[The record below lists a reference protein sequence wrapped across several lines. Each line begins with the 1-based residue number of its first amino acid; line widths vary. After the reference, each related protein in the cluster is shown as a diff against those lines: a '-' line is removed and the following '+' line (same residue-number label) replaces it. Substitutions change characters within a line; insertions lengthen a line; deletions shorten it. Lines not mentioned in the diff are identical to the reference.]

1 MRAVIL
7 FALTATLAAC
17 GNSEESAPAPINTGR
32 QLTLLNF
39 TGESAKPNCRFV
51 GTFQNT
57 GKFPIKAG
65 QVTIDIL
72 NNNGRSIGANS
83 ALLDTRPL
91 PVGAT
96 SAFTTN
102 VPCHK
107 GKLTATGVDSADKTA
122 INVIM

>member
-1 MRAVIL
+1 MRGIIL
-7 FALTATLAAC
+7 FALTAALAAC
-17 GNSEESAPAPINTGR
+17 GESEESAPAPIDTSR

-39 TGESAKPNCRFV
+39 TGENGKPNCRFI

-57 GKFPIKAG
+57 GRLPIESG

-72 NNNGRSIGANS
+72 NNGGRSLGAHS
-83 ALLDTRPL
+83 ALLDVRPL

-96 SAFTTN
+96 SSFTSDVT
-102 VPCHK
+102 CQK
-107 GKLTATGVDSADKTA
+107 GKLTGSGVDSANASA

>member
-1 MRAVIL
+1 MRGIIL
-7 FALTATLAAC
+7 FAFTAALAAC
-17 GNSEESAPAPINTGR
+17 GESEESAPAPIDTGR

-39 TGESAKPNCRFV
+39 TGESAKPNCRFI

-57 GKFPIKAG
+57 GKFPIEAG

-72 NNNGRSIGANS
+72 NNGGRSIGAHS
-83 ALLDTRPL
+83 ALLDVRPL

-96 SAFTTN
+96 SSFTSD

-107 GKLTATGVDSADKTA
+107 GKLSASGVDSANATA

>member
-1 MRAVIL
+1 MRGIIM
-7 FALTATLAAC
+7 FALAAGLTAC
-17 GNSEESAPAPINTGR
+17 GQSEASDPAPIDTGR

-57 GKFPIKAG
+57 GRLAIESG

-72 NNNGRSIGANS
+72 NNGGRSIGAHS
-83 ALLDTRPL
+83 ALLDVRPL
-91 PVGAT
+91 AVGGT
-96 SAFTTN
+96 SSFTSD

-107 GKLTATGVDSADKTA
+107 GKLTATGVDTANKTA

>member
-1 MRAVIL
+1 MSKIIVI
-7 FALTATLAAC
+7 ALLAGLAAC
-17 GNSEESAPAPINTGR
+17 GQSEASDPAPIDTGR

-57 GKFPIKAG
+57 GKFPIEAG

-72 NNNGRSIGANS
+72 NNGGRSLGAHS
-83 ALLDTRPL
+83 AALDTKPL

-96 SAFTTN
+96 SSFTSE

-107 GKLTATGVDSADKTA
+107 GKLTGRGVDTANGTA

>member
-1 MRAVIL
+1 MRGIIV
-7 FALTATLAAC
+7 FALAAGLTAC
-17 GNSEESAPAPINTGR
+17 GQSEASDPAPIDTGK

-57 GKFPIKAG
+57 GRLPIEAG

-72 NNNGRSIGANS
+72 NNGGRSIGANS
-83 ALLDTRPL
+83 AMLDARPL
-91 PVGAT
+91 AVGAT
-96 SAFTTN
+96 SAFTSE

-107 GKLTATGVDSADKTA
+107 GKLTATGLDKANGIA

>member
-1 MRAVIL
+1 MGRIIVFVFLAG
-7 FALTATLAAC
+7 LAAC
-17 GNSEESAPAPINTGR
+17 GQSEASDPVPVDTGR

-39 TGESAKPNCRFV
+39 TGESGKPNCRFV

-57 GKFPIKAG
+57 GKFPIAAG

-72 NNNGRSIGANS
+72 NNGGRSLGAHS
-83 ALLDTRPL
+83 ALLDTKPL
-91 PVGAT
+91 AVGAT
-96 SAFTTN
+96 SGFTSD

-107 GKLTATGVDSADKTA
+107 GKLTATGVDTANGTA

>member
-1 MRAVIL
+1 MSRIIGFVLLAG
-7 FALTATLAAC
+7 LAAC
-17 GNSEESAPAPINTGR
+17 GQSEASDPAPIDTGR

-39 TGESAKPNCRFV
+39 TGESGKPNCRFI

-57 GKFPIKAG
+57 GKFPIESG

-72 NNNGRSIGANS
+72 NNGGRSLGAHS
-83 ALLDTRPL
+83 ALLETKPL
-91 PVGAT
+91 PVGGT
-96 SAFTTN
+96 SGFTSD

-107 GKLTATGVDSADKTA
+107 GKLTATGVDKANGTA

>member
-1 MRAVIL
+1 MRGMFL
-7 FALTATLAAC
+7 LALTAALVAC
-17 GNSEESAPAPINTGR
+17 GKNEESAPAPIDTGR

-57 GKFPIKAG
+57 GRLPIQAG

-72 NNNGRSIGANS
+72 NNGGRSIGAHS
-83 ALLDTRPL
+83 ALLDVRPL
-91 PVGAT
+91 AVGGT
-96 SAFTTN
+96 SSFTSD

-107 GKLTATGVDSADKTA
+107 GKLTATGVDSANATA

>member
-1 MRAVIL
+1 MRGIIL
-7 FALTATLAAC
+7 FALTTALAAC
-17 GNSEESAPAPINTGR
+17 GESQDTAPVPIDTGR

-39 TGESAKPNCRFV
+39 TGESAKPNCRFI

-57 GKFPIKAG
+57 GRLPIQSG

-72 NNNGRSIGANS
+72 NNGGRSIGAHS
-83 ALLDTRPL
+83 ALLDVRPL
-91 PVGAT
+91 AVGAT
-96 SAFTTN
+96 SSFTSD

-107 GKLTATGVDSADKTA
+107 GKLTASGVDSANATA